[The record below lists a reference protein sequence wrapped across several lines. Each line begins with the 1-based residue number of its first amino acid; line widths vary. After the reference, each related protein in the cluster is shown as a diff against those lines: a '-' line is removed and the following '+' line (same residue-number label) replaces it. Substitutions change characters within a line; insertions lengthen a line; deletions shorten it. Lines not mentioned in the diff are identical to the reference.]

1 MQERWRQAGSDVALS
16 GWVNCNVL
24 RCCGNP
30 RNLEMSR
37 PRRVRIE
44 MYVESGAA
52 GLAHFARLHTQRKGK
67 GDAKVG
73 KVMMTSVQKSIC
85 HGPRIYHSS
94 SDSVNRRP
102 RNGISRAFSEAHA
115 EGEEDT

>member
-44 MYVESGAA
+44 MMLKVEPRGW
-52 GLAHFARLHTQRKGK
+52 RTLHVCTHKGK
-67 GDAKVG
+67 EKEMR
-73 KVMMTSVQKSIC
+73 KWEK
-85 HGPRIYHSS
+85 
-94 SDSVNRRP
+94 
-102 RNGISRAFSEAHA
+102 
-115 EGEEDT
+115 